1 MKTAPLSPFTCTEK
15 ELDAGNVPID
25 QLFKFKPY
33 SVHSLILTRY

>member
-1 MKTAPLSPFTCTEK
+1 METAPLSPFTCT